1 MKTILIALLLA
12 LPLLTGGCS
21 GEKKAAELLE
31 TARFEEKQNNREH
44 ALKLYD
50 EIVGKYPGSPAADA
64 ARARLNQLKR

>member
-31 TARFEEKQNNREH
+31 TAHFEEKQNNREH
-44 ALKLYD
+44 AVKLYD
-50 EIVGKYPGSPAADA
+50 EIIGKYPGSPAAEA
-64 ARARLNQLKR
+64 ARERLKHLKQ